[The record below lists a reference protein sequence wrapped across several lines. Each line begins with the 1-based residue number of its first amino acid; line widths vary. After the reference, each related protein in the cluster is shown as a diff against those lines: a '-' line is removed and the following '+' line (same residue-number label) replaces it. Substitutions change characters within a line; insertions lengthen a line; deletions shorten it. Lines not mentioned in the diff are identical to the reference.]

1 MRGSR
6 LRNSRPTI
14 LRLLLHKHHFLQQVA
29 CAGQLIYGEQDI
41 TDVERDVAAVVGVEY
56 DVAHRAFPYAVEIQ
70 TDQGLPSLL
79 ITGLPELP
87 PEVWLVAMKQTG
99 TVFLPLAVVIAH

>member
-14 LRLLLHKHHFLQQVA
+14 LRLLLHKHHFLQQMV
-29 CAGQLIYGEQDI
+29 CAGEFVNGKQDI
-41 TDVERDVAAVVGVEY
+41 TDVERDVAAIVRVED

-70 TDQGLPSLL
+70 TDQ
-79 ITGLPELP
+79 
-87 PEVWLVAMKQTG
+87 VAVLVDYRTS
-99 TVFLPLAVVIAH
+99 